1 MKKIELPKEMK
12 VRKHVRRVAV
22 RVALG
27 VAWSLL
33 ATGGVVLWRGWR
45 ARRALRV

>member
-1 MKKIELPKEMK
+1 MKKLK
-12 VRKHVRRVAV
+12 VGKRVRRVLI
-22 RVALG
+22 RVAIS

-33 ATGGVVLWRGWR
+33 ATGAVLLWRGWR

>member
-1 MKKIELPKEMK
+1 MKKLK
-12 VRKHVRRVAV
+12 VEKRVRRVAI

-33 ATGGVVLWRGWR
+33 ATGAVLLWRGWR
-45 ARRALRV
+45 ARRLLRV

>member
-1 MKKIELPKEMK
+1 MKKLK
-12 VRKHVRRVAV
+12 VEKRARRVLIRVAV
-22 RVALG
+22 S

-33 ATGGVVLWRGWR
+33 ATSAVVLWRGLR